1 MKGWLRVMMG
11 QLRGEDDRGEVQL
24 VLGDGQR

>member
-1 MKGWLRVMMG
+1 MKGWLRVTMG